1 LLIDYM
7 LSQKQIKNILAKTE
21 ILSESDFDKFAQ
33 EAETS
38 GKNIESY
45 LMEKKVITPLSL
57 YESAAEYFKVPFVNL
72 KGQAIRKD
80 ILFSIPEPIA
90 TTHDLIA
97 FDGDDKEIKI
107 ATLNPDDLEIFEF
120 IKKKT
125 NLEPKIYLTTPESIK
140 DNLKQYH
147 KGLKAEFDY
156 LTKETGKA
164 ENGKEGEKDLKKL
177 AEDLPVVRIVDTLL
191 EYAIFQEASD
201 IHIEPEEKDIIV
213 RYRIDGILHNV
224 MILPKNAQSGI
235 VARIKIL
242 SNLKVDEHRL
252 PQDGRFKIA
261 NEEYKVSFRVSII
274 PTFDGEKIVMRL
286 LNEKAQILN
295 LEQLGFQPSSLEIIK
310 RNLKKPHGMLLV
322 TGPTGS
328 GKTTT
333 LYTILN
339 ILNTPEVNISTVEDP
354 IEYRMPK
361 VNQSQINPKIG
372 FTFATGLRALLRQDP
387 NIIMV
392 GEIRDQETAEIAVH
406 AAMTGHLVLST
417 LHTNDAVTTL
427 PRLSDMGVPSFLVA
441 TTTNL
446 IVAQRLVRKICPNCI
461 QSFNL
466 DKQAIEELNK
476 FLNVGNLLKTL
487 EEEKAIVSSK
497 EGLES
502 VLFYRGKGC
511 KKCNN
516 SGYKGRIGIY
526 ETLEITKEISDL
538 ILKKANA
545 NEIKTQAEK
554 QGMLA
559 IVEDG
564 FIKAKNGI
572 TTIEEIMRVTKE

>member
-1 LLIDYM
+1 M

-33 EAETS
+33 EAENS
-38 GKNIESY
+38 GKKIENY
-45 LMEKKVITPLSL
+45 LVEKKVITPLSL
-57 YESAAEYFKVPFVNL
+57 YESAAEYFKIPFVNL

-125 NLEPKIYLTTPESIK
+125 GLEPKIYLTTPESIK

-147 KGLKAEFDY
+147 KGLRAEFDY
-156 LTKETGKA
+156 LTKGAPKVEA
-164 ENGKEGEKDLKKL
+164 GKEGEKDLKKL

-235 VARIKIL
+235 IARIKIL

-295 LEQLGFQPSSLEIIK
+295 LEQLGFQPSSLEIVK

-354 IEYRMPK
+354 IEYRMPR

-427 PRLSDMGVPSFLVA
+427 PRLSDMGIPSFLVA

-497 EGLES
+497 GGLES

-526 ETLEITKEISDL
+526 ETLEITKEVADI
-538 ILKKANA
+538 ILKKGTA
-545 NEIKTQAEK
+545 NEIKAQAEK

>member
-1 LLIDYM
+1 M

-21 ILSESDFDKFAQ
+21 ILSESDFDKFAK
-33 EAETS
+33 EAENS
-38 GKNIESY
+38 GKKIENY
-45 LMEKKVITPLSL
+45 LVEKKVITPLSL
-57 YESAAEYFKVPFVNL
+57 YESAAEYFKIPFVNL

-125 NLEPKIYLTTPESIK
+125 GLEPKIYLTTPESIK

-147 KGLKAEFDY
+147 KGLRAEFDY
-156 LTKETGKA
+156 LTKGAPKVEA
-164 ENGKEGEKDLKKL
+164 GKEGEKDLKKL

-235 VARIKIL
+235 IARIKIL

-295 LEQLGFQPSSLEIIK
+295 LEQLGFQPSSLEIVK

-354 IEYRMPK
+354 IEYRMPR

-427 PRLSDMGVPSFLVA
+427 PRLSDMGIPSFLVA

-511 KKCNN
+511 KKCNDT
-516 SGYKGRIGIY
+516 GYKGRIGIY
-526 ETLEITKEISDL
+526 ETLEITKEVANI
-538 ILKKANA
+538 ILKKGTAT
-545 NEIKTQAEK
+545 EIKAQAEK
-554 QGMLA
+554 QKMLT